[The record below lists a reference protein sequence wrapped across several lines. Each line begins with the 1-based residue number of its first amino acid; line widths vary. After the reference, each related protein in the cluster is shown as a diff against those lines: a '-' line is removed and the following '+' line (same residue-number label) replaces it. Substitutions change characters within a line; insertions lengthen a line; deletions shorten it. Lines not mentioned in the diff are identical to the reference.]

1 MLCLK
6 LYILI
11 SGGESL
17 SVTPIKYTRKE
28 QCTPGRATTLAVTTK
43 SRPDYTGYYVCSTL
57 REGDKGDK
65 IVAVIIETKLLSNE
79 KYVYAVAQAI
89 GYHIALL
96 TEKTTP
102 PLVFVL
108 SEEYLEI
115 ILFPFQDGQGNPL
128 INAVRLDKISLWK
141 ETDEFDINVM
151 QILFTFLER
160 TLHSDDP
167 MFSTYQPGPLFLT
180 HDSCVPKRSLRHNVQ
195 TWKRAEAQ
203 EIETLKQALQQETK
217 DKEAALKEK
226 EAALM
231 DIEAALKD
239 KEAALKAALMDI
251 EAALKDK
258 EAALK
263 EKEAA
268 LKQIRQL
275 TMQLQTQRDSS

>member
-6 LYILI
+6 LYIWI

-17 SVTPIKYTRKE
+17 SATPIRYTRKE

-57 REGDKGDK
+57 REGDGDK
-65 IVAVIIETKLLSNE
+65 IVAVIIETRLLSNE

-115 ILFPFQDGQGNPL
+115 ILFPFQDGRSNPL
-128 INAVRLDKISLWK
+128 INAVRLDKIPLWK

-167 MFSTYQPGPLFLT
+167 MLSTYQPGPLFLT

-203 EIETLKQALQQETK
+203 EMEKLQEEKKALKQALQQETK
-217 DKEAALKEK
+217 DKEGCSKT
-226 EAALM
+226 
-231 DIEAALKD
+231 D
-239 KEAALKAALMDI
+239 
-251 EAALKDK
+251 
-258 EAALK
+258 
-263 EKEAA
+263 
-268 LKQIRQL
+268 
-275 TMQLQTQRDSS
+275 